1 MVRDDER
8 VRIDLR
14 RIPPLPRYALAL
26 AVAAA
31 VAVAAWSVGKDD
43 PVPGWVGDR
52 LVPVLG
58 WLWIAAVVFL
68 AARRLRRGRAAGKD
82 GAP

>member
-1 MVRDDER
+1 MARDDER

-26 AVAAA
+26 AVVAA
-31 VAVAAWSVGKDD
+31 VAALAWSVGKDD
-43 PVPGWVGDR
+43 PVPGWVDDR

-58 WLWIAAVVFL
+58 WLWIAAVVYL
-68 AARRLRRGRAAGKD
+68 VALRLRRGRAAGKE
-82 GAP
+82 GAE